1 MAATTALHLRN
12 ESVGV
17 FSSPDQ
23 WFAALDQRQ
32 IGVGVSA
39 WTAQVLGVHRDGADL
54 WMQVASNG
62 NPYATVIVR
71 VSPGTSIEEVIAV
84 LERSSRSG
92 EGPEIIDLAMWDR
105 DRASSDRAADR

>member
-1 MAATTALHLRN
+1 MAATTTLQPRS

-17 FSSPDQ
+17 SSSPDQ

-39 WTAQVLGVHRDGADL
+39 WTAQVLGVHRDGPDF
-54 WMQVASNG
+54 WMQVASNRD
-62 NPYATVIVR
+62 PYTTVILR

-92 EGPEIIDLAMWDR
+92 EGPEIIDLTIWERARVPSYRDLDR
-105 DRASSDRAADR
+105 